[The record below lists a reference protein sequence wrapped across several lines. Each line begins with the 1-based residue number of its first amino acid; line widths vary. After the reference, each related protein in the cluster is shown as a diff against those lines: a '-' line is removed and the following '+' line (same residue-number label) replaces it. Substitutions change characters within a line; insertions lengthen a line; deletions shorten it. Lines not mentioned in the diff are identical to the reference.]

1 MFWLGKRATRSRGW
15 GRAMSE
21 YEDEDFD
28 LERRTLEE
36 DLLDEG
42 WGEAE
47 DETLGGDL
55 DEFEIDHSDE
65 DL

>member
-1 MFWLGKRATRSRGW
+1 
-15 GRAMSE
+15 MSE
-21 YEDEDFD
+21 YEDDDFD

-36 DLLDEG
+36 DLLDES

-47 DETLGGDL
+47 DEELGVEL
-55 DEFEIDHSDE
+55 DEFEIDPDDE